1 MQTTLQ
7 MTGQAFVQTTLQMT
21 GPVVVQ
27 TTLLMTGLVVGQT
40 ILRINRLKVAR
51 TALRMILPVK
61 VSSSGARSL
70 HPMPVKVHKCFAAS
84 MISLL
89 RRASLHGEH
98 PQFNGAAQHFV

>member
-1 MQTTLQ
+1 MRAVLQAVVQTILR
-7 MTGQAFVQTTLQMT
+7 MTGPAIVQITLRMT
-21 GPVVVQ
+21 GPVV
-27 TTLLMTGLVVGQT
+27 GQT
-40 ILRINRLKVAR
+40 IVRINLLEAAR

-70 HPMPVKVHKCFAAS
+70 HPVRVRVHKCFAAS

-89 RRASLHGEH
+89 RLASLHGEH

>member
-1 MQTTLQ
+1 MRAILQAILQAIVQTALPL
-7 MTGQAFVQTTLQMT
+7 TGQTTLQMT
-21 GPVVVQ
+21 GP
-27 TTLLMTGLVVGQT
+27 VVGQT
-40 ILRINRLKVAR
+40 ILRINRLEVAR

-70 HPMPVKVHKCFAAS
+70 HPMPVRVHKCFAAS

-89 RRASLHGEH
+89 RRASLSGEH